1 MDHPSELWADIRVT
15 GRVETFLRD
24 GLPLKRDIRFEGLKL
39 NSLEDYRKCF
49 IWEYCRTRIF
59 KGENLES
66 NKDFFPFYVTTF
78 PEKAYLDDSHS
89 NEIRDKWELLQIDV
103 CTHEHNDNL
112 LIESLG
118 TTEEINVSL
127 KTFNIDES
135 IKIPAEKVPITLHI
149 NPNWSRSKMKRLFC
163 EQIEAIAHSI
173 GSRKKDF
180 EELGHDFIDP
190 HQKHEMRTLK
200 SDLKLLG
207 HYRLSEC
214 VNLSDPNFRDFYG
227 LGKLK
232 SERKFRELCF
242 KRLKHLPLEK
252 IY

>member
-1 MDHPSELWADIRVT
+1 MNHPNEEWSEYDIGDRFCKV
-15 GRVETFLRD
+15 LKQD
-24 GLPLKRDIRFEGLKL
+24 LPIDRDIRFEGLTPH
-39 NSLEDYRKCF
+39 SLEDYRKCF

-59 KGENLES
+59 KGEKLES

-103 CTHEHNDNL
+103 STHEHNNNL

-118 TTEEINVSL
+118 TTDEINVSL
-127 KTFNIDES
+127 KTFNIDEN
-135 IKIPAEKVPITLHI
+135 IKIPSEKVPITLHI
-149 NPNWSRSKMKRLFC
+149 NPNWSRSKMKLLFC
-163 EQIEAIAHSI
+163 EQIEAIANSI
-173 GSRKKDF
+173 GSRKKIF

-190 HQKHEMRTLK
+190 QQKHEMKTLK

-227 LGKLK
+227 FGKLK